1 MFNFLRKFRN
11 PICTTSN
18 RIASFEKVSY
28 EEFSKAVHSIEP
40 FADNVMVYN
49 YFPKNNEIYLRE
61 LYESIILPTRS
72 TSGSAGYD
80 FFSAIPFAL
89 SPNATSAI
97 PTGIRCKIDD
107 GWFLAMYPRS
117 GLGFKHG
124 MRLLNTTGIIDSDY
138 YYADNEGHIMIKA
151 VTQNDVLAIE
161 AGERFCQGIFLPY
174 GLTNNDFADGKRTGG
189 LGSTGK

>member
-1 MFNFLRKFRN
+1 MFNFLRKSKK
-11 PICTTSN
+11 PICTTDN

-28 EEFSKAVHSIEP
+28 EEFFRAVHKIEP
-40 FADNVMVYN
+40 FADAITVYN
-49 YFPKNNEIYLRE
+49 YFPKDNEAYIEE
-61 LYESIILPTRS
+61 LYENIVLPARS

-80 FFSAIPFAL
+80 FFSAIPFAI
-89 SPNATSAI
+89 SPTMTSAI
-97 PTGIRCKIDD
+97 PTGIRCRIDD

-151 VTQNDVLAIE
+151 VTQNDILEIS

-174 GLTNNDFADGKRTGG
+174 GLTDSDTAEGKRTGG